1 MSLLLAKWL
10 QGVLGAGAISN
21 FRRSQSAFAGYRAN
35 GFVPNFFLSRDF
47 FFGEKEKITEPRF
60 FFQDLISSSLEKLL
74 NQVFRDSRFAAVGDR
89 QFPAEARQ
97 SETDMKVSPF
107 VSTTTTTA
115 PTTTTTTTTPVATT
129 TATSSESA
137 VTRSR
142 PSFCHLYPKA

>member
-1 MSLLLAKWL
+1 MTARCSWRR
-10 QGVLGAGAISN
+10 SN
-21 FRRSQSAFAGYRAN
+21 FKLPKELVRVPRLSHKRLRAE
-35 GFVPNFFLSRDF
+35 FFSVPRF
-47 FFGEKEKITEPRF
+47 FFSVRKKKNYRTSI

-74 NQVFRDSRFAAVGDR
+74 NQVFRDSRFADVGDR

-107 VSTTTTTA
+107 VSTTTTTT
-115 PTTTTTTTTPVATT
+115 PTTTTTTPVATT
-129 TATSSESA
+129 TTSSESA

>member
-1 MSLLLAKWL
+1 MTARCSLRR
-10 QGVLGAGAISN
+10 SN
-21 FRRSQSAFAGYRAN
+21 FKLPKESVRVPRLSHRAE
-35 GFVPNFFLSRDF
+35 FFSVPRF
-47 FFGEKEKITEPRF
+47 FFRWERKNYRTSI

-74 NQVFRDSRFAAVGDR
+74 NQVFRDSRFADVGDR

-107 VSTTTTTA
+107 VSTTTTTT
-115 PTTTTTTTTPVATT
+115 PTTTTTTPVATT